1 MKRTLAIIVVVI
13 GILLAAIGI
22 HWKSKA
28 AVAVSII
35 GGADGPTSIFLAGKI
50 GDGFILSTILIGIV
64 LVVAGVIIY
73 KKIKKEKSNYS
84 SK

>member
-1 MKRTLAIIVVVI
+1 MKKIIAIIIAVI

-50 GDGFILSTILIGIV
+50 GDGFILGTLLIGIV
-64 LVVAGVIIY
+64 LLAVGVVIY
-73 KKIKKEKSNYS
+73 KKTKNREE
-84 SK
+84 

>member
-1 MKRTLAIIVVVI
+1 MKKTLTIIMAVI

-50 GDGFILSTILIGIV
+50 GDGFILGTILIGIV
-64 LVVAGVIIY
+64 LLVVGVIIY
-73 KKIKKEKSNYS
+73 RKVRKK
-84 SK
+84 

>member
-1 MKRTLAIIVVVI
+1 MKKTLAIIIVVI

-22 HWKSKA
+22 HWKSKT

-50 GDGFILSTILIGIV
+50 GDGFILGTLLIGIV
-64 LVVAGVIIY
+64 LLVAGVVIY
-73 KKIKKEKSNYS
+73 KKIKNKEE
-84 SK
+84 

>member
-1 MKRTLAIIVVVI
+1 MKKTLAIIIAVI
-13 GILLAAIGI
+13 GILLAAIVI

-50 GDGFILSTILIGIV
+50 GDGMILGTILIGIV
-64 LVVAGVIIY
+64 LLVVGVMIY
-73 KKIKKEKSNYS
+73 KKIKRNREE
-84 SK
+84 